1 MRASFPYILGWLCVF
16 GVTLT
21 LRAAPAVASPEEDFR
36 AGEDAFRYQNY
47 ELAVKTL
54 EALIYPSLRL
64 SDPQEIVRAREYLA
78 ASYWWLDRKEAAE
91 EEFIALLA
99 VDPEHELDAFYHPP
113 PLLQFYADIRDKLVR
128 LGVIRKNNPG
138 DTVPTPVGPSRTL
151 VRTVEKH
158 PFVMN
163 LVPFGVGQ
171 FENGD
176 TTAGVLFLVGES
188 LSLAST
194 IATYF
199 LILDFRKEDP
209 ERARAFETALWAS
222 QGVFW
227 GLVVGGITHASLRWE
242 PETVSEKWEE
252 LPTPLPTLGGSSL
265 RPGLALTPDPG
276 IFVGLGGS
284 F

>member
-1 MRASFPYILGWLCVF
+1 MLPRILPIIAWLGIATAWV
-16 GVTLT
+16 GV
-21 LRAAPAVASPEEDFR
+21 AAAATPEEEFR

-47 ELAVKTL
+47 EQAVRTL
-54 EALIYPSLRL
+54 EALLYPNVRL
-64 SDPQEIVRAREYLA
+64 SDPQQIVMTREYLG
-78 ASYWWLDRKEAAE
+78 ASYWWLDRKDAAE

-99 VDPEHELDAFYHPP
+99 LDPEHDLDAFYHPP
-113 PLLQFYADIRDKLVR
+113 PLIQFYDGIRAKLER
-128 LGVIRKNNPG
+128 LGVIRKPDGGNPPV
-138 DTVPTPVGPSRTL
+138 DTPQGPQKVL

-158 PFVMN
+158 PFVLN

-176 TTAGVLFLVGES
+176 TTGGVLFLVGES
-188 LSLAST
+188 LALAST

-199 LILDFRKEDP
+199 LILDFRVDDP
-209 ERARAFETALWAS
+209 ERARTFETALWAS

-227 GLVVGGITHASLRWE
+227 GLVAGGIVHASVRWE
-242 PETVSEKWEE
+242 AETVTETWEEIPQPAPET
-252 LPTPLPTLGGSSL
+252 TTLGGL
-265 RPGLALTPDPG
+265 RPGLALTPDRG

>member
-1 MRASFPYILGWLCVF
+1 MLRQFLRIIAWLCAT
-16 GVTLT
+16 TLW
-21 LRAAPAVASPEEDFR
+21 VASAAAATPEEEFR

-47 ELAVKTL
+47 DQATHTL
-54 EALIYPSLRL
+54 EGLLYPNVRL
-64 SDPQEIVRAREYLA
+64 ADPQQIVQAREYLG
-78 ASYWWLDRKEAAE
+78 ASYWWLDRKDAAE

-99 VDPEHELDAFYHPP
+99 ADPEHELDAFYHPP
-113 PLLQFYADIRDKLVR
+113 PLIQFYDGIRAKLER
-128 LGVIRKNNPG
+128 LGVINKPNGGVIPE
-138 DTVPTPVGPSRTL
+138 DTQTGPTRVL

-158 PFVMN
+158 PFVLN

-176 TTAGVLFLVGES
+176 TTGGVIFLVGES

-199 LILDFRKEDP
+199 LILDFRVDDP
-209 ERARAFETALWAS
+209 DRARTFETALWAS

-227 GLVVGGITHASLRWE
+227 GLVAGGIVHASVRWE
-242 PETVSEKWEE
+242 PETVTESWEE
-252 LPTPLPTLGGSSL
+252 LPTPPTDTGALGGL
-265 RPGLALTPDPG
+265 RPGLAVTPERG
-276 IFVGLGGS
+276 IFLGLGGS